1 MYTVTFNDVAHIND
15 VDGFEITF
23 PFPDR
28 VGIVVADPAKAAL
41 ANYYMAWALA
51 APTYIE
57 AVGDVDRAMIALVA
71 DEHRHIDGN
80 GHTLVYWPDTVTLTD

>member
-1 MYTVTFNDVAHIND
+1 MYTVTFADVAHIND
-15 VDGFEITF
+15 LDGFEITF
-23 PFPDR
+23 PFDDR
-28 VGIVVADPAKAAL
+28 VGIVVTDPAKAAL

-71 DEHRHIDGN
+71 DELRLPGHDGA
-80 GHTLVYWPDTVTLTD
+80 TIVCWPNTVALGD